1 MIVEINDDNFLEYV
15 SNGLKIVE
23 VFAPWCGYCT
33 RQRVEL
39 EKMDNVNIGA
49 LNSENTPI
57 SMKMLNVTV
66 FPTLVVFK
74 NGKELNRFLGLKT
87 KYEIMDIISRYIK

>member
-1 MIVEINDDNFLEYV
+1 MIVEINDDNFLEYI

-57 SMKMLNVTV
+57 SMKMLNVTA
-66 FPTLVVFK
+66 FPTLVVLRTAK
-74 NGKELNRFLGLKT
+74 NLTVF
-87 KYEIMDIISRYIK
+87 SA